1 VDGIALPN
9 SSYSSTY
16 GGVIDFPN
24 TGLDKNDFQKHKNV
38 FRPRRLAAML
48 VQDGFHNCKIS
59 FLFGEKTRLL
69 RLATF

>member
-1 VDGIALPN
+1 MDGIALPN
-9 SSYSSTY
+9 STFSSSY

-24 TGLDKNDFQKHKNV
+24 AGLIAKHLQNRKESSRTGN
-38 FRPRRLAAML
+38 LAAML
-48 VQDGFHNCKIS
+48 IQVGFYNCKIS